1 MSLFTGL
8 MQLLFVLYLLF
19 ISFLGLTVLY
29 LLLFAVAGK
38 LGRADDNRSPQ
49 PVPAAPAPGESTPG
63 ESTPGRLHRIGV
75 LIPAYKEDAVIVESV
90 QANLRQQYPA
100 TAFELIVIADSM
112 QPATLARLAQLPVRV
127 IEVSF
132 PVSTVSN
139 AIGAALAKFQKNEYD
154 ILVVSDADNI
164 MATDF
169 LERINDAFNRGW
181 RVIQGHRVAKNTN
194 TSVALL
200 DAISEEIN
208 NHIFRRG
215 SRALGLSSPVIGSG
229 LAFDFTL
236 MRTAM
241 LDLKTMGGYDKELEM
256 KIVRDGYTIGYLE
269 NAYIYDE
276 KVALRAV
283 FENQRTR
290 WIAAQVQFLRTYYPV
305 GLSELRQG
313 RFQTALG
320 MLRAVVLP
328 RVLLLGVLGLTTLLA
343 FFTGHALLW
352 ELPLG
357 LLLTLCLTL
366 VISVPAYLRRRV
378 TMRELMLIPGLML
391 SFGRAV
397 LNMRKAFNRFLHTP
411 HSSSAVR

>member
-1 MSLFTGL
+1 MSLL
-8 MQLLFVLYLLF
+8 VAAYLLF
-19 ISFLGLTVLY
+19 LGFLGLTVFY

-38 LGRADDNRSPQ
+38 LGRADDARSPN
-49 PVPAAPAPGESTPG
+49 PAPAPAVPG
-63 ESTPGRLHRIGV
+63 VPHRIGV

-90 QANLRQQYPA
+90 QANLRQQYPVND
-100 TAFELIVIADSM
+100 FDLIVIADSM
-112 QPATLARLAQLPVRV
+112 RPDTLARLAELPIRV
-127 IEVSF
+127 MEVSF

-139 AIGAALAKFQKNEYD
+139 AISAALGRLQPNEYD

-164 MATDF
+164 MAPDF
-169 LERINDAFNRGW
+169 LTRISAAFDRGW
-181 RVIQGHRVAKNTN
+181 RVVQGHRVAKNTN

-229 LAFDFTL
+229 VAFDFTL

-241 LDLKTMGGYDKELEM
+241 LDLKTMGGYDKEVEM
-256 KIVRDGYTIGYLE
+256 KIVREGYTIGYLDD
-269 NAYIYDE
+269 AYIYDE
-276 KVALRAV
+276 KVAQRAV

-320 MLRAVVLP
+320 MLRAMVLP

-343 FFTGHALLW
+343 FFTGNTLLW
-352 ELPLG
+352 GLPLG
-357 LLLTLCLTL
+357 LLLLLCLTL
-366 VISVPAYLRRRV
+366 ALSVPAYLRQRV
-378 TMRELMLIPGLML
+378 TMRELLLIPGLML

-397 LNMRKAFNRFLHTP
+397 LNMRKAFSRFLHTP